1 MSGWLEG
8 RPEVSTP
15 ASAVPGPYRRRLI
28 RRVDAPAGAI
38 VAGVVIL
45 LLVVIAILA
54 PVLAPD
60 DPNAIGLSNS
70 LAPPSSAH
78 LLGTDS
84 SGRDILSRLIFGTRT
99 SLAGPFLVI
108 VLSTLVGVP
117 LGLLG
122 GFRGGWIDGVLGRV
136 WDVLFAFPPLL
147 LAIVIV
153 AAFGAGF
160 WTSTIAIAVTY
171 VPLLARVVRGVV
183 LSERERAYVDACT
196 VQGFSGLRVATRH
209 VLPNVAPTIVAQS
222 TLNFG
227 YALLDLAGLAFL
239 GLGVQPP
246 TADWGQ
252 MLSSGRASLILRSF
266 SEVVSA
272 SIMIAIT
279 VVAFNMLGDALLR
292 RAGRTR

>member
-1 MSGWLEG
+1 
-8 RPEVSTP
+8 VSTP

>member
-1 MSGWLEG
+1 M
-8 RPEVSTP
+8 V
-15 ASAVPGPYRRRLI
+15 
-28 RRVDAPAGAI
+28 
-38 VAGVVIL
+38 L
-45 LLVVIAILA
+45 LLVLVAILA
-54 PVLAPD
+54 PVLAPS

-160 WTSTIAIAVTY
+160 WTSTIAIAITY

-183 LSERERAYVDACT
+183 LSERERAYVDACS
-196 VQGFSGLRVATRH
+196 VQGFSGLRVATWH

-252 MLSSGRASLILRSF
+252 MLSSGRASLILHSF